1 MLVLLL
7 LLEVA
12 DVDDL
17 KSLLLYEYDCFVGCI
32 RSSLLPIVFELI
44 SRDEQPDEVEL
55 TVENVLAAR
64 RSLSI
69 MLSELLT

>member
-1 MLVLLL
+1 M
-7 LLEVA
+7 
-12 DVDDL
+12 DL
-17 KSLLLYEYDCFVGCI
+17 KSLLLYEYDCFVGT
-32 RSSLLPIVFELI
+32 RSSLLMIVFELI
-44 SRDEQPDEVEL
+44 SSDEQPDEVEL